1 MAALWEEEQ
10 KLKEIMERRR
20 MEGSSLQVDA
30 MQRVQE
36 LVVSERML
44 QGKRVK
50 SLKEKKKIPRWSIE
64 KMKEKQMRLW
74 WEDGEERKIGEVWA
88 RAKWTCA
95 GNFGEEIG
103 RRSHGQVVGDAKREA
118 FRCRGALEWRRVR
131 KNKNIKIR
139 KCGQDYSFLVQRIQF
154 AAFAK
159 QTGGV
164 NRRRGDE
171 AAAKNDYYERSEKE
185 K

>member
-20 MEGSSLQVDA
+20 MEGSSLQLDA

-44 QGKRVK
+44 QGQRVK

-74 WEDGEERKIGEVWA
+74 WKMMKKGKLEKFGPERNGLVLEILVKKLEEEVMDKYKVEDG
-88 RAKWTCA
+88 
-95 GNFGEEIG
+95 
-103 RRSHGQVVGDAKREA
+103 KREA
-118 FRCRGALEWRRVR
+118 FRCRGAPLEWRRVR
-131 KNKNIKIR
+131 KTKR
-139 KCGQDYSFLVQRIQF
+139 
-154 AAFAK
+154 
-159 QTGGV
+159 
-164 NRRRGDE
+164 
-171 AAAKNDYYERSEKE
+171 
-185 K
+185 